1 MSREK
6 LYVFRVMLTAD
17 QTKTIQNTIDECLGI
32 VTGEKTIA
40 TIQPGQDSMTV
51 MIVPN
56 DESKVLQTQID
67 AMIVRT
73 EVDNLG
79 LVG

>member
-67 AMIVRT
+67 AMIART

>member
-6 LYVFRVMLTAD
+6 RYVFRVMLTAD
-17 QTKTIQNTIDECLGI
+17 QTKAIQNTIDECLGI

-67 AMIVRT
+67 AMIART
-73 EVDNLG
+73 DADHLG
-79 LVG
+79 VVG